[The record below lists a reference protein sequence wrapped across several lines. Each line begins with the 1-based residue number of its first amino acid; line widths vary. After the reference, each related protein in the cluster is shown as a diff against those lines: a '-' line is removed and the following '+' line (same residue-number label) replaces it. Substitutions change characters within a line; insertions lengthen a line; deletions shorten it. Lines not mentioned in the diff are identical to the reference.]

1 MEILTRMPGRS
12 LPLGFS
18 TAACRMVVLLFLA
31 ASHTLLLG
39 QDDGNSEIR
48 PPFGLAWGESADLLE
63 TAIAEAGGKIIQRHK
78 AGPDRE
84 VWEVKGL
91 EQKALQTANFSL
103 TAGKLSEVELQ
114 YWKEDWSAQ
123 TYDEFM
129 QRARKYLE
137 DKHGPGRLLARRQ
150 ENEGKEL
157 KKTLVGYRWEKK
169 TAAIELYYFSAQDP
183 KNLFRSL
190 SLHYKSP
197 TGPAR
202 P

>member
-1 MEILTRMPGRS
+1 MFSR
-12 LPLGFS
+12 PLISGIT
-18 TAACRMVVLLFLA
+18 TAAGHSAAVLFLA
-31 ASHTLLLG
+31 SMSPALHG
-39 QDDGNSEIR
+39 QDAENTEMR
-48 PPFGLAWGESADLLE
+48 PPFGLAWGESAELLE
-63 TAIAEAGGKIIQRHK
+63 TAIAQAGGKISQRRK
-78 AGPDRE
+78 AGADSE

-91 EQKALQTANFSL
+91 EQRALQTANFSL
-103 TAGKLSEVELQ
+103 TAGKLREVELQ

-129 QRARKYLE
+129 QRARKFLE
-137 DKHGPGRLLARRQ
+137 DKYGPGRLLARRQ
-150 ENEGKEL
+150 DKEGKGL
-157 KKTLVGYRWEKK
+157 MKTLVGYRWEKE

-197 TGPAR
+197 TGPGR

>member
-1 MEILTRMPGRS
+1 LKILTRMPAR
-12 LPLGFS
+12 PLLLGLS
-18 TAACRMVVLLFLA
+18 TAACHVVALLFLLA
-31 ASHTLLLG
+31 CHTRLLG
-39 QDDGNSEIR
+39 QDDGSAEIR

-63 TAIAEAGGKIIQRHK
+63 TAIAQAGGKIIQRHK
-78 AGPDRE
+78 TGADSE

-150 ENEGKEL
+150 ESEGKGL
-157 KKTLVGYRWEKK
+157 RKTLVGYRWEKQ

-197 TGPAR
+197 TGAAQP
-202 P
+202 